1 MRRFAFLVLLS
12 CLLIPLTF
20 LHRGNVPEAKASPI
34 MHQGD
39 LILTGNNVTIM
50 QGQFDINGT
59 IIVEDNATLV
69 LRNAVLNFTQVRDNQ
84 FNMTFRNPTNGNPRL
99 LAENATLTADPYSFD
114 IGFYGNSSCKADN
127 LEVWPTVGGYGWYMY
142 DSSIVSISNSKVYSV
157 TAREDSIFEAFNC
170 TMRYMT
176 PTQQVSANISLSD
189 IEALR
194 CHDSSA
200 VNVSN
205 SEIWWQF
212 QARHTAVVTA
222 SNSIINEFETY
233 ESSVVRL
240 VNSTCTSYSISNES
254 KVYISW
260 YLDVHVTDS
269 IGQDVP
275 AANVTATYQNGT
287 LAESELTDADGL
299 ARLPLTEKMMNV
311 TGDYAFGSYTVNA
324 TCLSYSSDIGL
335 TIIGNQEIT
344 LTLEGFVIPEFPI
357 FLTLLLFMMATL
369 LIFTVYRRKVRF
381 RI

>member
-1 MRRFAFLVLLS
+1 MKRFAIIVLLS

-20 LHRGNVPEAKASPI
+20 LHSGNVPEAKASPI

-39 LILTGNNVTIM
+39 LILTGNNVTVM
-50 QGQFDINGT
+50 EGQFDINGS

-69 LRNAVLNFTQVRDNQ
+69 VRNVILNFTQARNNQ
-84 FNMTFRNPTNGNPRL
+84 FNMTFRNPANGNPRL
-99 LAENATLTADPYSFD
+99 LGENMTLLTAYRFD
-114 IGFYGNSSCKADN
+114 INFYGNSSCKADK

-142 DSSIVSISNSKVYSV
+142 DSSIVSISDSKVYSV

-254 KVYISW
+254 KAYISW

-287 LAESELTDADGL
+287 LAESELTDAAGL

-335 TIIGNQEIT
+335 TIIGNQAIT
-344 LTLEGFVIPEFPI
+344 LKLEGFVIPEFPN
-357 FLTLLLFMMATL
+357 FLTLLLFMMTTS
-369 LIFTVYRRKVRF
+369 LIFTVYRRKVPF